1 MKHRPEPDIIR
12 LSNISENRFL
22 TGQTE
27 FGVENESSPQKTFSS
42 LLFSSL
48 LFSSLLFSS
57 LLFSS
62 AARAA
67 GEGSGRGPY
76 VQADLAYA
84 YEHITHD
91 YPEPAGAKKGKISTV
106 SDYFRNIRTHSIHPR
121 VSVGYDFGGWRIAAD
136 YARYR
141 KWNDSKYSVS
151 IKELKENKGENIN
164 VAQYLKTENQEN
176 GSFHAVSSLGL
187 SAVYDF
193 KLNDKF
199 KPYIGARVAYGHIR
213 HQHRSVEQETTIVT
227 TYLQSGKPSPIIR
240 GPTPKPAHQESNSI
254 RRVGLGVI
262 AGVGFDITPNLT
274 LDAGYRYHNWG
285 RLENTRF
292 KTHEASLGV
301 RYRF

>member
-1 MKHRPEPDIIR
+1 MNPARKKP
-12 LSNISENRFL
+12 
-22 TGQTE
+22 
-27 FGVENESSPQKTFSS
+27 
-42 LLFSSL
+42 SL

-62 AARAA
+62 AAQAA
-67 GEGSGRGPY
+67 GEDGGRGPY

-91 YPEPAGAKKGKISTV
+91 YPEPTGAKKGTTISTV

-141 KWNDSKYSVS
+141 KWNNSKYSVS
-151 IKELKENKGENIN
+151 IKELKNNNKKKKK
-164 VAQYLKTENQEN
+164 KTENQEN

-199 KPYIGARVAYGHIR
+199 KPYIGARVAYGHVR
-213 HQHRSVEQETTIVT
+213 HSISTKKTTEFLT
-227 TYLQSGKPSPIIR
+227 TAG
-240 GPTPKPAHQESNSI
+240 GP
-254 RRVGLGVI
+254 GVVP
-262 AGVGFDITPNLT
+262 GG
-274 LDAGYRYHNWG
+274 
-285 RLENTRF
+285 
-292 KTHEASLGV
+292 
-301 RYRF
+301 

>member
-1 MKHRPEPDIIR
+1 MQPAK
-12 LSNISENRFL
+12 N
-22 TGQTE
+22 
-27 FGVENESSPQKTFSS
+27 
-42 LLFSSL
+42 
-48 LFSSLLFSS
+48 

-62 AARAA
+62 AAQAA
-67 GEGSGRGPY
+67 SEDGGRGPY

-84 YEHITHD
+84 AERITHD
-91 YPEPAGAKKGKISTV
+91 YPEPTDPKKGKISTV

-141 KWNDSKYSVS
+141 KWNDNKYSVD
-151 IKELKENKGENIN
+151 IKELENKNKN
-164 VAQYLKTENQEN
+164 KRDLKTENQEN

-199 KPYIGARVAYGHIR
+199 KPYIGARVAYGHVR
-213 HQHRSVEQETTIVT
+213 HSIDSTKKTAKILT
-227 TYLQSGKPSPIIR
+227 SSYGNGKP
-240 GPTPKPAHQESNSI
+240 TVYTEENTQNAHRESDSI

-262 AGVGFDITPNLT
+262 AGVGFDITPKLT

>member
-1 MKHRPEPDIIR
+1 MNPAPK
-12 LSNISENRFL
+12 N
-22 TGQTE
+22 
-27 FGVENESSPQKTFSS
+27 
-42 LLFSSL
+42 FSSL

-67 GEGSGRGPY
+67 SEDGGRGPY

-84 YEHITHD
+84 AERITHD

-151 IKELKENKGENIN
+151 IKELKNNNKK
-164 VAQYLKTENQEN
+164 KTENQEN

-213 HQHRSVEQETTIVT
+213 HSIDSTKKITAGAGGAGSPVR
-227 TYLQSGKPSPIIR
+227 PSYKS
-240 GPTPKPAHQESNSI
+240 TQDAHHQSNSI

-262 AGVGFDITPNLT
+262 AGVGFDITPKLT
-274 LDAGYRYHNWG
+274 LDTGYRYHNWG

>member
-1 MKHRPEPDIIR
+1 MQPAK
-12 LSNISENRFL
+12 N
-22 TGQTE
+22 
-27 FGVENESSPQKTFSS
+27 
-42 LLFSSL
+42 L

-67 GEGSGRGPY
+67 SEDGGRGPY

-84 YEHITHD
+84 AERITHD
-91 YPEPAGAKKGKISTV
+91 YPKPTGTGKNKISTV

-141 KWNDSKYSVS
+141 KWNNNKYSVS
-151 IKELKENKGENIN
+151 IKELKNNNNKKK
-164 VAQYLKTENQEN
+164 KTENQEN

-199 KPYIGARVAYGHIR
+199 KPYIGARVAYGHVR
-213 HQHRSVEQETTIVT
+213 HSISTKKTTEFLTVARNRVT
-227 TYLQSGKPSPIIR
+227 VPGTYKVST
-240 GPTPKPAHQESNSI
+240 TPGAHQESNSI

>member
-1 MKHRPEPDIIR
+1 MNPARKKP
-12 LSNISENRFL
+12 
-22 TGQTE
+22 
-27 FGVENESSPQKTFSS
+27 
-42 LLFSSL
+42 SL

-62 AARAA
+62 AAQAA
-67 GEGSGRGPY
+67 SEDNGRGPY

-91 YPEPAGAKKGKISTV
+91 YPKPTDPSKGKISTV
-106 SDYFRNIRTHSIHPR
+106 SDYFRNIRTHSVHPR
-121 VSVGYDFGGWRIAAD
+121 VSVGYDFGSWRIAAD

-141 KWNDSKYSVS
+141 KWNNSKYSVN
-151 IKELKENKGENIN
+151 IKELENKN
-164 VAQYLKTENQEN
+164 QKKRDLKTENQEN
-176 GSFHAVSSLGL
+176 GTFHAVSSLGL

-193 KLNDKF
+193 ELNDHF
-199 KPYIGARVAYGHIR
+199 KPYAGVRVSYGHVR
-213 HQHRSVEQETTIVT
+213 HSIDSTKKTTDVITAPPTTSDGALT
-227 TYLQSGKPSPIIR
+227 TYTDAHPQKNPYHQSD
-240 GPTPKPAHQESNSI
+240 SI
-254 RRVGLGVI
+254 RRVGFGAM

-274 LDAGYRYHNWG
+274 LDASYRYHNWG

>member
-1 MKHRPEPDIIR
+1 MNPARKKP
-12 LSNISENRFL
+12 
-22 TGQTE
+22 
-27 FGVENESSPQKTFSS
+27 
-42 LLFSSL
+42 SL

-62 AARAA
+62 AAQAA
-67 GEGSGRGPY
+67 GEGNGRGPY

-84 YEHITHD
+84 YEHITRD
-91 YPEPAGAKKGKISTV
+91 YPEPTGAKKGKISTV
-106 SDYFRNIRTHSIHPR
+106 SDYFRNIRTRSVHPR

-141 KWNDSKYSVS
+141 KWSDNKYSVN
-151 IKELKENKGENIN
+151 IKN
-164 VAQYLKTENQEN
+164 VRMHANNGNRIDRKTENQEN

-199 KPYIGARVAYGHIR
+199 KPYIGARVAYGHVK
-213 HQHRSVEQETTIVT
+213 HQVHSVEKETTLTILAPSKGAT
-227 TYLQSGKPSPIIR
+227 EPGKIILGPIS
-240 GPTPKPAHQESNSI
+240 KPAHHESRSI
-254 RRVGLGVI
+254 SSLGFGAV
-262 AGVGFDITPNLT
+262 AGVGIDITPKLT

>member
-1 MKHRPEPDIIR
+1 
-12 LSNISENRFL
+12 
-22 TGQTE
+22 
-27 FGVENESSPQKTFSS
+27 ENESSPQKTFSLLFSSLLFSS

-62 AARAA
+62 AAQAA
-67 GEGSGRGPY
+67 GEDGGRGPY

-84 YEHITHD
+84 AERITHD
-91 YPEPAGAKKGKISTV
+91 YPEPTGAKKAQLSTV

-141 KWNDSKYSVS
+141 KWNNNKNSVQ
-151 IKELKENKGENIN
+151 IKEVGN
-164 VAQYLKTENQEN
+164 VPPNRKDQKTENQEN
-176 GSFHAVSSLGL
+176 GTFHAVSSLGL

-193 KLNDKF
+193 DTGSRF
-199 KPYIGARVAYGHIR
+199 KPYIGARVAYGHVR
-213 HQHRSVEQETTIVT
+213 HSIDSTKKTTEIVT
-227 TYLQSGKPSPIIR
+227 TVGSNKAADTVLVGISTQN
-240 GPTPKPAHQESNSI
+240 AHHQSNSI

-262 AGVGFDITPNLT
+262 AGIGFDITPNLT
-274 LDAGYRYHNWG
+274 LDTGYRYHNWG

-292 KTHEASLGV
+292 KTHEASLGM

>member
-1 MKHRPEPDIIR
+1 MQPAKN
-12 LSNISENRFL
+12 LL
-22 TGQTE
+22 
-27 FGVENESSPQKTFSS
+27 FSS

-62 AARAA
+62 LLFSSLLFPSAAQAA
-67 GEGSGRGPY
+67 SEDGGRGPY

-84 YEHITHD
+84 YEHITRD
-91 YPEPAGAKKGKISTV
+91 YPDAAGANKGKISTV

-141 KWNDSKYSVS
+141 KWNDNKYSVNT
-151 IKELKENKGENIN
+151 KEVLRNDNKNSGGKLNI
-164 VAQYLKTENQEN
+164 QTRKTEHQEN
-176 GSFHAVSSLGL
+176 GTFHAVSSLGL
-187 SAVYDF
+187 STIYDF

-199 KPYIGARVAYGHIR
+199 KPYIGMRVAYGHVR
-213 HQHRSVEQETTIVT
+213 HGIDSTKKITGTLTSYPNDADAAATVYPDGHPQKN
-227 TYLQSGKPSPIIR
+227 TYQK
-240 GPTPKPAHQESNSI
+240 SNSS
-254 RRVGLGVI
+254 RRLGFGAV
-262 AGVGFDITPNLT
+262 AGVGIDITPKLT
-274 LDAGYRYHNWG
+274 LDAGYRYHYWG

>member
-1 MKHRPEPDIIR
+1 MQPAK
-12 LSNISENRFL
+12 N
-22 TGQTE
+22 
-27 FGVENESSPQKTFSS
+27 

-62 AARAA
+62 AAQAA
-67 GEGSGRGPY
+67 SEDGGRGPY

-84 YEHITHD
+84 AERITHD
-91 YPEPAGAKKGKISTV
+91 YPKPTDPSKGKISTV

-141 KWNDSKYSVS
+141 KWNNSKYSVS
-151 IKELKENKGENIN
+151 IKELKNNNKK
-164 VAQYLKTENQEN
+164 KTENQEN

-199 KPYIGARVAYGHIR
+199 KPYIGARVAYGHVR
-213 HQHRSVEQETTIVT
+213 HSIDSTKKITAGAGGAGSPVR
-227 TYLQSGKPSPIIR
+227 PSYKS
-240 GPTPKPAHQESNSI
+240 TQDAHHQSNSI

-262 AGVGFDITPNLT
+262 AGVGFDITPKLT
-274 LDAGYRYHNWG
+274 LDTGYRYHNWG
-285 RLENTRF
+285 R
-292 KTHEASLGV
+292 
-301 RYRF
+301 

>member
-1 MKHRPEPDIIR
+1 MQPAK
-12 LSNISENRFL
+12 N
-22 TGQTE
+22 
-27 FGVENESSPQKTFSS
+27 

-62 AARAA
+62 AAQAA
-67 GEGSGRGPY
+67 SEDGGRGPY

-91 YPEPAGAKKGKISTV
+91 YPKPTGAKKGTTSTTISTV

-141 KWNDSKYSVS
+141 KWNNNKYSVS
-151 IKELKENKGENIN
+151 IKELLRNDNASLPSGKRHLNIKT
-164 VAQYLKTENQEN
+164 QKTEHQEN
-176 GSFHAVSSLGL
+176 GTFHAASSLGL
-187 SAVYDF
+187 STIYDF
-193 KLNDKF
+193 DTGSRF
-199 KPYIGARVAYGHIR
+199 KPYIGMRVAYGHVR
-213 HQHRSVEQETTIVT
+213 HQVRSVQQETEIVT
-227 TYLQSGKPSPIIR
+227 TYPSDGSAKTSVPSKM
-240 GPTPKPAHQESNSI
+240 PPKPAYHENRSS
-254 RRVGLGVI
+254 RRLGFGAM
-262 AGVGFDITPNLT
+262 AGVGIDVAPGLT
-274 LDAGYRYHNWG
+274 LDAGYRYHYWG

>member
-1 MKHRPEPDIIR
+1 MQPAK
-12 LSNISENRFL
+12 N
-22 TGQTE
+22 
-27 FGVENESSPQKTFSS
+27 
-42 LLFSSL
+42 L

-62 AARAA
+62 AAQAA
-67 GEGSGRGPY
+67 SEGNGRGPY

-84 YEHITHD
+84 AERITHD
-91 YPEPAGAKKGKISTV
+91 YPEPTGAKKGKKISTV
-106 SDYFRNIRTHSIHPR
+106 SDYFRNIRTHSVHPR
-121 VSVGYDFGGWRIAAD
+121 VSVGYDFGSWRIAAD

-141 KWNDSKYSVS
+141 KWNNSKYSVN
-151 IKELKENKGENIN
+151 IKRVKENNGSGKKLT
-164 VAQYLKTENQEN
+164 QDLKTENQEN
-176 GSFHAVSSLGL
+176 GTFHAVSSLGL

-199 KPYIGARVAYGHIR
+199 KPYIGARVSYGHVR
-213 HQHRSVEQETTIVT
+213 HSIDSTKKTIKVTTVPSTAPNGAVT
-227 TYLQSGKPSPIIR
+227 TYN
-240 GPTPKPAHQESNSI
+240 TDPKTQNDYQSNSI

-274 LDAGYRYHNWG
+274 LDTGYRYHNWG

-292 KTHEASLGV
+292 KTHEASLGM

>member
-1 MKHRPEPDIIR
+1 MNPAPKK
-12 LSNISENRFL
+12 LLF
-22 TGQTE
+22 
-27 FGVENESSPQKTFSS
+27 SSLLFSS

-62 AARAA
+62 AAQAA
-67 GEGSGRGPY
+67 GEDGGRGPY

-84 YEHITHD
+84 YEHITRD
-91 YPEPAGAKKGKISTV
+91 YPEATGANQGKKISTV

-141 KWNDSKYSVS
+141 KWNDNKYSVD
-151 IKELKENKGENIN
+151 IKELENKNKN
-164 VAQYLKTENQEN
+164 KRDLKTENQEN

-199 KPYIGARVAYGHIR
+199 KPYIGARVAYGHVR
-213 HQHRSVEQETTIVT
+213 HSIDSTKKTAKILT
-227 TYLQSGKPSPIIR
+227 SSYGNGKP
-240 GPTPKPAHQESNSI
+240 TVYTEENTQNAHRESDSI

-262 AGVGFDITPNLT
+262 AGVGFGITPKLT

>member
-1 MKHRPEPDIIR
+1 MQPAK
-12 LSNISENRFL
+12 N
-22 TGQTE
+22 
-27 FGVENESSPQKTFSS
+27 

-62 AARAA
+62 AAQAA
-67 GEGSGRGPY
+67 SEDGGRGPY

-84 YEHITHD
+84 AERITHD
-91 YPEPAGAKKGKISTV
+91 YPEPTGTKKGTISTV

-141 KWNDSKYSVS
+141 KWNNSKYSVN
-151 IKELKENKGENIN
+151 IKN
-164 VAQYLKTENQEN
+164 VRIRESNGIRQDLKTENQEN
-176 GSFHAVSSLGL
+176 GTFHAASSLGL

-193 KLNDKF
+193 DTGSRF
-199 KPYIGARVAYGHIR
+199 KPYAGVRVAYGHVK
-213 HQHRSVEQETTIVT
+213 HQVRSVESETTIVLSKMKDVQT
-227 TYLQSGKPSPIIR
+227 PGRHIQ
-240 GPTPKPAHQESNSI
+240 GPTKKPAHHESRSI
-254 RRVGLGVI
+254 SSLGFGAV
-262 AGVGFDITPNLT
+262 AGVGIDITPNLT

-292 KTHEASLGV
+292 KTHEASLGM

>member
-1 MKHRPEPDIIR
+1 MNPAPK
-12 LSNISENRFL
+12 N
-22 TGQTE
+22 
-27 FGVENESSPQKTFSS
+27 
-42 LLFSSL
+42 FSSL

-62 AARAA
+62 AAQAA
-67 GEGSGRGPY
+67 SEDGGRGPY

-84 YEHITHD
+84 YEHITRD
-91 YPEPAGAKKGKISTV
+91 YPDAAGLEKGKKISTV

-141 KWNDSKYSVS
+141 KWNNSKYSVS
-151 IKELKENKGENIN
+151 IKELGNKNKK
-164 VAQYLKTENQEN
+164 KTENQEN

-199 KPYIGARVAYGHIR
+199 KPYIGARVAYGHVR
-213 HQHRSVEQETTIVT
+213 HSIDSTKKITAGARGAGSTVH
-227 TYLQSGKPSPIIR
+227 PSYKS
-240 GPTPKPAHQESNSI
+240 TQDAHHQSNSI

-262 AGVGFDITPNLT
+262 AGVGFDITPKLT

-292 KTHEASLGV
+292 KTHEAS
-301 RYRF
+301 

>member
-1 MKHRPEPDIIR
+1 MQPAK
-12 LSNISENRFL
+12 N
-22 TGQTE
+22 
-27 FGVENESSPQKTFSS
+27 

-62 AARAA
+62 AAQAA
-67 GEGSGRGPY
+67 GEDHGRGPY

-84 YEHITHD
+84 YEHITRD
-91 YPEPAGAKKGKISTV
+91 YPDAAGLEKGKKISTV

-141 KWNDSKYSVS
+141 KWNDNKNSVQ
-151 IKELKENKGENIN
+151 IKEVGN
-164 VAQYLKTENQEN
+164 VPPNRKDQKTENQEN
-176 GSFHAVSSLGL
+176 GTFHAVSSLGL

-193 KLNDKF
+193 DTGSRF
-199 KPYIGARVAYGHIR
+199 KPYIGARVAYGHVR
-213 HQHRSVEQETTIVT
+213 HSIDSTKKTTEIVT
-227 TYLQSGKPSPIIR
+227 TVGSNKAADTVLVGISTQN
-240 GPTPKPAHQESNSI
+240 AHHQSNSI

-262 AGVGFDITPNLT
+262 AGIGFDITPNLT

-292 KTHEASLGV
+292 KTHEASLGM

>member
-1 MKHRPEPDIIR
+1 M
-12 LSNISENRFL
+12 SESK
-22 TGQTE
+22 
-27 FGVENESSPQKTFSS
+27 NESSPKK

-62 AARAA
+62 AAQAA
-67 GEGSGRGPY
+67 SEDGGRGPY

-84 YEHITHD
+84 AERITHD
-91 YPEPAGAKKGKISTV
+91 YPEPTAQKKGKISTV

-141 KWNDSKYSVS
+141 KWNNSKYSVS
-151 IKELKENKGENIN
+151 IKELKNNNKK
-164 VAQYLKTENQEN
+164 KTENQEN

-199 KPYIGARVAYGHIR
+199 KPYIGARVAYGHVR
-213 HQHRSVEQETTIVT
+213 HSIDSTKKITAGAGGAGSPVR
-227 TYLQSGKPSPIIR
+227 PSYKS
-240 GPTPKPAHQESNSI
+240 TQDAHHQSNSI

-262 AGVGFDITPNLT
+262 AGVGFDITPKLT
-274 LDAGYRYHNWG
+274 LDTGYRYHNWG

>member
-1 MKHRPEPDIIR
+1 
-12 LSNISENRFL
+12 
-22 TGQTE
+22 
-27 FGVENESSPQKTFSS
+27 
-42 LLFSSL
+42 
-48 LFSSLLFSS
+48 
-57 LLFSS
+57 
-62 AARAA
+62 
-67 GEGSGRGPY
+67 
-76 VQADLAYA
+76 AYA
-84 YEHITHD
+84 YEHITRD
-91 YPEPAGAKKGKISTV
+91 YPDAAGANKGKISTV

-141 KWNDSKYSVS
+141 KWKESNSSTKKVTED
-151 IKELKENKGENIN
+151 IKDNYRET
-164 VAQYLKTENQEN
+164 KTEHQGN
-176 GSFHAVSSLGL
+176 GSFHAASSLGL

-199 KPYIGARVAYGHIR
+199 KPYIGARVAYGHVR
-213 HQHRSVEQETTIVT
+213 HSIDSTKKITA
-227 TYLQSGKPSPIIR
+227 SAGGAGSPASYKS
-240 GPTPKPAHQESNSI
+240 TQDAHHQSNSI

-262 AGVGFDITPNLT
+262 AGVGFGITPNLT

>member
-1 MKHRPEPDIIR
+1 MRPTK
-12 LSNISENRFL
+12 N
-22 TGQTE
+22 
-27 FGVENESSPQKTFSS
+27 
-42 LLFSSL
+42 FSSL

-62 AARAA
+62 AAQAA
-67 GEGSGRGPY
+67 SEGNGRGPY

-91 YPEPAGAKKGKISTV
+91 YPKPTAPNKNKISTV

-141 KWNDSKYSVS
+141 KWNNNKYSVNTKEVLRRRNS
-151 IKELKENKGENIN
+151 TSSSNHLNIKT
-164 VAQYLKTENQEN
+164 QKTEHQEN
-176 GSFHAVSSLGL
+176 GTFHAASSLGL
-187 SAVYDF
+187 STIYDF
-193 KLNDKF
+193 DTGSRF
-199 KPYIGARVAYGHIR
+199 KPYIGMRVAYGHVR
-213 HQHRSVEQETTIVT
+213 HQVHSMEKETTAVT
-227 TYLQSGKPSPIIR
+227 TYPSNGGAPSV
-240 GPTPKPAHQESNSI
+240 TTEASTKKPAHHESRSI
-254 RRVGLGVI
+254 SSLGFGAM
-262 AGVGFDITPNLT
+262 AGVGIDVAPGLT

>member
-1 MKHRPEPDIIR
+1 MQPAK
-12 LSNISENRFL
+12 N
-22 TGQTE
+22 
-27 FGVENESSPQKTFSS
+27 

-48 LFSSLLFSS
+48 LFSSLLFP
-57 LLFSS
+57 S
-62 AARAA
+62 AAQAA
-67 GEGSGRGPY
+67 SEDGGRGPY

-84 YEHITHD
+84 YEHITRD
-91 YPEPAGAKKGKISTV
+91 YPEATGANQGKKISTV

-141 KWNDSKYSVS
+141 KWNDNKYSVD
-151 IKELKENKGENIN
+151 IKELENKNKN
-164 VAQYLKTENQEN
+164 KRDLKTENQEN

-199 KPYIGARVAYGHIR
+199 KPYIGARVAYGHVR
-213 HQHRSVEQETTIVT
+213 HSIDSTKKTAKILT
-227 TYLQSGKPSPIIR
+227 SSYGNGKP
-240 GPTPKPAHQESNSI
+240 TVYTEENTQNAHRESDSI

-262 AGVGFDITPNLT
+262 AGVGFGITPKLT